1 MVLSHVGWPG
11 PGRNGAPPG
20 SRVTPSAAPPS
31 WLRCPEGGQARGVL
45 RRAVGGDVPAGTA
58 EDQVVAP
65 LAIEDVVTLPT
76 LEHVATIATE
86 QAVRATP
93 AIQLAVP
100 GPSE

>member
-1 MVLSHVGWPG
+1 MSGGLA
-11 PGRNGAPPG
+11 RGAMAPRPAAG
-20 SRVTPSAAPPS
+20 SRHQP
-31 WLRCPEGGQARGVL
+31 LRPAGCGAPEGGQARGAL